1 MAEMT
6 RPRAQTGAGAQAAG
20 YGHQRRTPSIASEI
34 SLAAVVTAIGCA
46 RAYVTSIV
54 TAWGLE
60 CLRDDAVLLTSELV
74 TNAVRAT
81 GITGLVPRWSDPDHL
96 ALIRLR
102 LTVVDD
108 SLVIEVWDRETT
120 PPVLPDTPDPED
132 ESGRGLLIVA
142 GLSKQWLA
150 ASFQINH
157 RRFGGATAHQAPE
170 PVPSLARLFSRP
182 PSSVLAK
189 MANLDGSRSHGGK
202 WDILAGAMLR
212 DDPAHF
218 THAYRVLLSAARA
231 EGIGEDRLPDFL
243 GLEYGGQLDLLGQ
256 DELETSTLE
265 AAFKE
270 QIAQRASEGV

>member
-6 RPRAQTGAGAQAAG
+6 RPRVQTGPSVQAAG

-34 SLAAVVTAIGCA
+34 SLAAVVTVIGYA

-81 GITGLVPRWSDPDHL
+81 CITGPAPRWSDPHHL

-102 LTVVDD
+102 LIVVDD
-108 SLVIEVWDRETT
+108 SLIIEVWDREAT

-142 GLSKQWLA
+142 GLSKQW
-150 ASFQINH
+150 NYD
-157 RRFGGATAHQAPE
+157 
-170 PVPSLARLFSRP
+170 RP
-182 PSSVLAK
+182 AE
-189 MANLDGSRSHGGK
+189 GGK
-202 WDILAGAMLR
+202 WVWAELGIPAASREGAPPGWR
-212 DDPAHF
+212 
-218 THAYRVLLSAARA
+218 SA
-231 EGIGEDRLPDFL
+231 PCP
-243 GLEYGGQLDLLGQ
+243 Q
-256 DELETSTLE
+256 
-265 AAFKE
+265 
-270 QIAQRASEGV
+270 VP

>member
-6 RPRAQTGAGAQAAG
+6 RPRVQTGPSVQAAG

-34 SLAAVVTAIGCA
+34 SLAAVVTVIGYA

-81 GITGLVPRWSDPDHL
+81 CITGPAPRWSDPHHL

-102 LTVVDD
+102 LIVVDD
-108 SLVIEVWDRETT
+108 SLIIEVWDREAT

-142 GLSKQWLA
+142 GLSKQWNYYRLA
-150 ASFQINH
+150 
-157 RRFGGATAHQAPE
+157 E
-170 PVPSLARLFSRP
+170 
-182 PSSVLAK
+182 
-189 MANLDGSRSHGGK
+189 GGK
-202 WDILAGAMLR
+202 WVWAELGIPANPGPLPHRQPTYLPPPARPHQITHDPTLLR
-212 DDPAHF
+212 
-218 THAYRVLLSAARA
+218 RVH
-231 EGIGEDRLPDFL
+231 
-243 GLEYGGQLDLLGQ
+243 
-256 DELETSTLE
+256 DELKRL
-265 AAFKE
+265 
-270 QIAQRASEGV
+270 